1 MDLRDAENGEV
12 KDDCSWVDGVPFAE
26 LGNTGRGAGLE

>member
-12 KDDCSWVDGVPFAE
+12 KDDSRWVDDVPFAE
-26 LGNTGRGAGLE
+26 LGNTGREAGLE